1 MAIIHAPTSPVAR
14 CSVCGVQRQ
23 FHTAS
28 DVPHS
33 ADRDHEFV
41 AETIADFEPDDLDP
55 GQLVAEIF
63 TVTRSAARIEDCR
76 SALLEQVRSRL
87 GVDWDDL
94 QEALS

>member
-1 MAIIHAPTSPVAR
+1 MATIYAPTSPVAR

-23 FHTAS
+23 FHIAS

-41 AETIADFEPDDLDP
+41 AETAADFEPGDLNP
-55 GQLVAEIF
+55 AQLVAEIF
-63 TVTRSAARIEDCR
+63 AHSNEPRAVACGNELR
-76 SALLEQVRSRL
+76 VRLRREW
-87 GVDWDDL
+87 GVSWDDL